1 MTRPKKEEMYR
12 NHRITV
18 RFTETEFSI
27 IKTAAKQANM
37 SLASYVRT
45 QVLKGKVQTKI
56 EIVADVPEIKK
67 LLAEFGKIGSNL
79 NQIAKYF
86 NQGGILSQEMRGE
99 INKRLRDLYEMKY
112 KVMEM
117 AGDFHGKHIA
127 SKNADY
133 GEAERYLIFQH
144 DEYTQK
150 PILDENGHMLIRE
163 EYYLDGINCDPFTF
177 AAECQETNAYF
188 HKNQSYNEIKSHHYI
203 ISFDPK
209 DRDEHGLTGELAQQL
224 GVEYAKENFP
234 GHQALVCTHT
244 DGHNG
249 SGNIHVHI
257 VINSIR
263 KYDTE
268 PQPYMEFDRDS
279 KAGYKHHLSDRYRI
293 YLKQKVMDMCTAN
306 GLNQVDL
313 LTPAERKIS
322 EKEYWAKRRGQKKLD
337 KHNAQLEKKGLTPRQ
352 TTFQTEKQY
361 LRDAIDTVTSQA
373 ISQEDFSRLLS
384 EKYNITFKVSR
395 GRYSYLHPNRSKYIT
410 GRSLGTLYEE
420 KHLLQIFQE
429 NSTSQITENPVPDIS
444 QVVNSSTPTVS
455 AYTATTTEA
464 PHTFLFIKSDLRLV
478 TDLQHCI
485 KAQQSQAYAQKV
497 KLSNLKMMAQTVAYV
512 QEHGFQSKA
521 DLDTAL
527 SDASAQST
535 DARNTLKSTENT
547 LKNVNEQIHYTG
559 QYLANKSIYS
569 DYRKSRNKEKFYDDH
584 RAELTLYESALRILK
599 EKSQGNKLPT
609 LKMLRE
615 EKNRLTELQTMQ
627 REDFNARREH
637 ERELRT
643 VCSNVDIILGTSQAQ
658 NRQRE
663 HTQEKS

>member
-1 MTRPKKEEMYR
+1 M
-12 NHRITV
+12 
-18 RFTETEFSI
+18 
-27 IKTAAKQANM
+27 A
-37 SLASYVRT
+37 
-45 QVLKGKVQTKI
+45 
-56 EIVADVPEIKK
+56 
-67 LLAEFGKIGSNL
+67 
-79 NQIAKYF
+79 
-86 NQGGILSQEMRGE
+86 IL
-99 INKRLRDLYEMKY
+99 
-112 KVMEM
+112 
-117 AGDFHGKHIA
+117 KHIA

-188 HKNQSYNEIKSHHYI
+188 HKNQSYNDIKSHHYI

-643 VCSNVDIILGTSQAQ
+643 VCSNVDIILGTSQVQ

>member
-1 MTRPKKEEMYR
+1 MTFM
-12 NHRITV
+12 
-18 RFTETEFSI
+18 
-27 IKTAAKQANM
+27 A
-37 SLASYVRT
+37 
-45 QVLKGKVQTKI
+45 
-56 EIVADVPEIKK
+56 
-67 LLAEFGKIGSNL
+67 
-79 NQIAKYF
+79 
-86 NQGGILSQEMRGE
+86 IL
-99 INKRLRDLYEMKY
+99 
-112 KVMEM
+112 
-117 AGDFHGKHIA
+117 KHIA

-361 LRDAIDTVTSQA
+361 LRDAIDTVASQA

-521 DLDTAL
+521 DLDAAL

-569 DYRKSRNKEKFYDDH
+569 DYRKSRHKEKFYDDH

-643 VCSNVDIILGTSQAQ
+643 VCSNVDIILGTSQVQ
-658 NRQRE
+658 NRQHE

>member
-1 MTRPKKEEMYR
+1 M
-12 NHRITV
+12 
-18 RFTETEFSI
+18 
-27 IKTAAKQANM
+27 A
-37 SLASYVRT
+37 
-45 QVLKGKVQTKI
+45 
-56 EIVADVPEIKK
+56 
-67 LLAEFGKIGSNL
+67 
-79 NQIAKYF
+79 
-86 NQGGILSQEMRGE
+86 IL
-99 INKRLRDLYEMKY
+99 
-112 KVMEM
+112 
-117 AGDFHGKHIA
+117 KHIA

-313 LTPAERKIS
+313 LTPAERKLS

-337 KHNAQLEKKGLTPRQ
+337 NHNAELEKKGLTPRQ

-361 LRDAIDTVTSQA
+361 LRDAIDTVASQA

-420 KHLLQIFQE
+420 KHLMQIFQE

-521 DLDTAL
+521 DLEAAL

-535 DARNTLKSTENT
+535 NARNTLKSTENA

-643 VCSNVDIILGTSQAQ
+643 VCSNVDIILGTSQVQ

>member
-1 MTRPKKEEMYR
+1 MTFM
-12 NHRITV
+12 
-18 RFTETEFSI
+18 
-27 IKTAAKQANM
+27 A
-37 SLASYVRT
+37 
-45 QVLKGKVQTKI
+45 
-56 EIVADVPEIKK
+56 
-67 LLAEFGKIGSNL
+67 
-79 NQIAKYF
+79 
-86 NQGGILSQEMRGE
+86 IL
-99 INKRLRDLYEMKY
+99 
-112 KVMEM
+112 
-117 AGDFHGKHIA
+117 KHIA

-188 HKNQSYNEIKSHHYI
+188 HKNQSYNDIKSHHYI

-263 KYDTE
+263 KYDTK

-361 LRDAIDTVTSQA
+361 LRDAIDTVASQA

-384 EKYNITFKVSR
+384 EKYNITFKVRR

-464 PHTFLFIKSDLRLV
+464 PLTFLFIKSDLRLV

-521 DLDTAL
+521 DLDAAL

-569 DYRKSRNKEKFYDDH
+569 DYRKSRHKEKFYDDH

-643 VCSNVDIILGTSQAQ
+643 VCSNVDIILGTSQVQ
-658 NRQRE
+658 NRQHE

>member
-1 MTRPKKEEMYR
+1 MTFM
-12 NHRITV
+12 
-18 RFTETEFSI
+18 
-27 IKTAAKQANM
+27 A
-37 SLASYVRT
+37 
-45 QVLKGKVQTKI
+45 
-56 EIVADVPEIKK
+56 
-67 LLAEFGKIGSNL
+67 
-79 NQIAKYF
+79 
-86 NQGGILSQEMRGE
+86 IL
-99 INKRLRDLYEMKY
+99 
-112 KVMEM
+112 
-117 AGDFHGKHIA
+117 KHIA

-384 EKYNITFKVSR
+384 EKYNITFKVRR

>member
-1 MTRPKKEEMYR
+1 M
-12 NHRITV
+12 
-18 RFTETEFSI
+18 
-27 IKTAAKQANM
+27 A
-37 SLASYVRT
+37 
-45 QVLKGKVQTKI
+45 
-56 EIVADVPEIKK
+56 
-67 LLAEFGKIGSNL
+67 
-79 NQIAKYF
+79 
-86 NQGGILSQEMRGE
+86 IL
-99 INKRLRDLYEMKY
+99 
-112 KVMEM
+112 
-117 AGDFHGKHIA
+117 KHIS

-188 HKNQSYNEIKSHHYI
+188 HKNQSYNDIKSHHYI

-263 KYDTE
+263 KYDTK

-361 LRDAIDTVTSQA
+361 LRDAIDTVASQA

-521 DLDTAL
+521 DLDAAL

-627 REDFNARREH
+627 RENFNARREH

-643 VCSNVDIILGTSQAQ
+643 VCSNVDIILGTSQVQ

>member
-1 MTRPKKEEMYR
+1 MTFM
-12 NHRITV
+12 
-18 RFTETEFSI
+18 
-27 IKTAAKQANM
+27 A
-37 SLASYVRT
+37 
-45 QVLKGKVQTKI
+45 
-56 EIVADVPEIKK
+56 
-67 LLAEFGKIGSNL
+67 
-79 NQIAKYF
+79 
-86 NQGGILSQEMRGE
+86 IL
-99 INKRLRDLYEMKY
+99 
-112 KVMEM
+112 
-117 AGDFHGKHIA
+117 KHIA

-322 EKEYWAKRRGQKKLD
+322 EKEYWAKRRGQKNLD
-337 KHNAQLEKKGLTPRQ
+337 KHNVELEKKGLTPRQ

-361 LRDAIDTVTSQA
+361 LRDAIDTVASQATSQ
-373 ISQEDFSRLLS
+373 EEFSRLLS

-429 NSTSQITENPVPDIS
+429 NTTAQITENPIPDIS
-444 QVVNSSTPTVS
+444 QVVNSSTPPVS
-455 AYTATTTEA
+455 AHAATTAEA

-521 DLDTAL
+521 DLDAAL
-527 SDASAQST
+527 SAASAQST
-535 DARNTLKSTENT
+535 DARNTLKSTEDT
-547 LKNVNEQIHYTG
+547 LKNINEQIHYTG

-615 EKNRLTELQTMQ
+615 EKNRLTELQTVQ

-643 VCSNVDIILGTSQAQ
+643 VCSNADIILGTSQVQ

>member
-1 MTRPKKEEMYR
+1 M
-12 NHRITV
+12 
-18 RFTETEFSI
+18 
-27 IKTAAKQANM
+27 A
-37 SLASYVRT
+37 
-45 QVLKGKVQTKI
+45 
-56 EIVADVPEIKK
+56 
-67 LLAEFGKIGSNL
+67 
-79 NQIAKYF
+79 
-86 NQGGILSQEMRGE
+86 IL
-99 INKRLRDLYEMKY
+99 
-112 KVMEM
+112 
-117 AGDFHGKHIA
+117 KHIA

-234 GHQALVCTHT
+234 GHQALVCTHP

-293 YLKQKVMDMCTAN
+293 YLKQKVMDMCTAY

-313 LTPAERKIS
+313 LTPAERKLS

-337 KHNAQLEKKGLTPRQ
+337 KHNAELEKKGLTPRQ

-361 LRDAIDTVTSQA
+361 LRDAIDTVASQA

-420 KHLLQIFQE
+420 KHLMQIFQE

-512 QEHGFQSKA
+512 QENGFQSKA
-521 DLDTAL
+521 DLEAAL

-535 DARNTLKSTENT
+535 NARNTLKSTENT

-643 VCSNVDIILGTSQAQ
+643 VCSNVDIILGTSQVQ

>member
-1 MTRPKKEEMYR
+1 M
-12 NHRITV
+12 
-18 RFTETEFSI
+18 
-27 IKTAAKQANM
+27 A
-37 SLASYVRT
+37 
-45 QVLKGKVQTKI
+45 
-56 EIVADVPEIKK
+56 
-67 LLAEFGKIGSNL
+67 
-79 NQIAKYF
+79 
-86 NQGGILSQEMRGE
+86 IL
-99 INKRLRDLYEMKY
+99 
-112 KVMEM
+112 
-117 AGDFHGKHIA
+117 KHIA

-313 LTPAERKIS
+313 LTHAERKIS
-322 EKEYWAKRRGQKKLD
+322 EKEYWAKRRGQKNLD
-337 KHNAQLEKKGLTPRQ
+337 KYNAELEKKGLTPRQ

-361 LRDAIDTVTSQA
+361 LRDAIDTVASQA
-373 ISQEDFSRLLS
+373 TSQEDFSRLLS

-429 NSTSQITENPVPDIS
+429 NSAAQITENPIPDIS
-444 QVVNSSTPTVS
+444 QVVNSSTPPVS
-455 AYTATTTEA
+455 AHTATTAEA

-521 DLDTAL
+521 DLDAAL
-527 SDASAQST
+527 SAASAQST
-535 DARNTLKSTENT
+535 DARNTLKSTEDT
-547 LKNVNEQIHYTG
+547 LKNINEQIHYTG

-599 EKSQGNKLPT
+599 EKSQGSKLPT

-615 EKNRLTELQTMQ
+615 EKNRLTELQTVQ

-643 VCSNVDIILGTSQAQ
+643 VCSNVDIILGTSQVQ

>member
-1 MTRPKKEEMYR
+1 M
-12 NHRITV
+12 
-18 RFTETEFSI
+18 
-27 IKTAAKQANM
+27 A
-37 SLASYVRT
+37 
-45 QVLKGKVQTKI
+45 
-56 EIVADVPEIKK
+56 
-67 LLAEFGKIGSNL
+67 
-79 NQIAKYF
+79 
-86 NQGGILSQEMRGE
+86 IL
-99 INKRLRDLYEMKY
+99 
-112 KVMEM
+112 
-117 AGDFHGKHIA
+117 KHIA

-268 PQPYMEFDRDS
+268 PQPYMEFDRDL

-313 LTPAERKIS
+313 LTHAERKIS
-322 EKEYWAKRRGQKKLD
+322 EKEYWAKRRGQKNLD
-337 KHNAQLEKKGLTPRQ
+337 KYNAELEKKGLTPRQ

-361 LRDAIDTVTSQA
+361 LRDAIDTVASQA
-373 ISQEDFSRLLS
+373 TSQEDFSRLLS

-429 NSTSQITENPVPDIS
+429 NSAAQITENPIPDIS
-444 QVVNSSTPTVS
+444 QVVNSSTPPVS
-455 AYTATTTEA
+455 AHTATTAEA

-521 DLDTAL
+521 DLDAAL

-535 DARNTLKSTENT
+535 DARNTLKSTEDT
-547 LKNVNEQIHYTG
+547 LKNINEQIHYTG

-599 EKSQGNKLPT
+599 EKSQGSKLPT

-615 EKNRLTELQTMQ
+615 EKNRLTELQTVQ

-643 VCSNVDIILGTSQAQ
+643 VCSNVDIILGTSQVQ

>member
-1 MTRPKKEEMYR
+1 M
-12 NHRITV
+12 
-18 RFTETEFSI
+18 
-27 IKTAAKQANM
+27 A
-37 SLASYVRT
+37 
-45 QVLKGKVQTKI
+45 
-56 EIVADVPEIKK
+56 
-67 LLAEFGKIGSNL
+67 
-79 NQIAKYF
+79 
-86 NQGGILSQEMRGE
+86 IL
-99 INKRLRDLYEMKY
+99 
-112 KVMEM
+112 
-117 AGDFHGKHIA
+117 KHIA

-224 GVEYAKENFP
+224 GVEYARKNFP

-322 EKEYWAKRRGQKKLD
+322 EKEYWAKRRGQKNLD
-337 KHNAQLEKKGLTPRQ
+337 KHNTELEKKGLTPRQ

-361 LRDAIDTVTSQA
+361 LRDAIDTVASQATSQ
-373 ISQEDFSRLLS
+373 EEFSRLLS
-384 EKYNITFKVSR
+384 KKYNITFKVSR

-429 NSTSQITENPVPDIS
+429 NSTVQITENPVPDIS

-455 AYTATTTEA
+455 AYTATTTKTTEA

-521 DLDTAL
+521 DLDAAL

-535 DARNTLKSTENT
+535 DARNTLKSTEDT

-615 EKNRLTELQTMQ
+615 EKNRLTELQTVQ

-643 VCSNVDIILGTSQAQ
+643 VCSNVDIILGTSQVQ

>member
-1 MTRPKKEEMYR
+1 MTFM
-12 NHRITV
+12 
-18 RFTETEFSI
+18 
-27 IKTAAKQANM
+27 A
-37 SLASYVRT
+37 
-45 QVLKGKVQTKI
+45 
-56 EIVADVPEIKK
+56 
-67 LLAEFGKIGSNL
+67 
-79 NQIAKYF
+79 
-86 NQGGILSQEMRGE
+86 IL
-99 INKRLRDLYEMKY
+99 
-112 KVMEM
+112 
-117 AGDFHGKHIA
+117 KHIA

-268 PQPYMEFDRDS
+268 PQPYMEFDRDL

-313 LTPAERKIS
+313 LTPAERKLS

-337 KHNAQLEKKGLTPRQ
+337 KHNAELEKKGLTPRQ

-361 LRDAIDTVTSQA
+361 LRDAIDTVASQA

-420 KHLLQIFQE
+420 KHLMQIFQE

-521 DLDTAL
+521 DLDAAL

-643 VCSNVDIILGTSQAQ
+643 VCSNVDIILGTSQVQ

>member
-1 MTRPKKEEMYR
+1 M
-12 NHRITV
+12 
-18 RFTETEFSI
+18 
-27 IKTAAKQANM
+27 A
-37 SLASYVRT
+37 
-45 QVLKGKVQTKI
+45 
-56 EIVADVPEIKK
+56 
-67 LLAEFGKIGSNL
+67 
-79 NQIAKYF
+79 
-86 NQGGILSQEMRGE
+86 IL
-99 INKRLRDLYEMKY
+99 
-112 KVMEM
+112 
-117 AGDFHGKHIA
+117 KHIA

-163 EYYLDGINCDPFTF
+163 EYYLDGINCDSFTF

-512 QEHGFQSKA
+512 QEHSFQSKA
-521 DLDTAL
+521 DLDAAL
-527 SDASAQST
+527 FDASAQST
-535 DARNTLKSTENT
+535 DAKNSLKSTEDT
-547 LKNVNEQIHYTG
+547 LKNINEQIHYTG
-559 QYLANKSIYS
+559 QYLANKSIYA

-599 EKSQGNKLPT
+599 EKSQGKKLPT

-615 EKNRLTELQTMQ
+615 EKNRLTELQTAQ

-643 VCSNVDIILGTSQAQ
+643 VCSNVDIILGTSQVQ

>member
-1 MTRPKKEEMYR
+1 M
-12 NHRITV
+12 
-18 RFTETEFSI
+18 
-27 IKTAAKQANM
+27 A
-37 SLASYVRT
+37 
-45 QVLKGKVQTKI
+45 
-56 EIVADVPEIKK
+56 
-67 LLAEFGKIGSNL
+67 
-79 NQIAKYF
+79 
-86 NQGGILSQEMRGE
+86 IL
-99 INKRLRDLYEMKY
+99 
-112 KVMEM
+112 
-117 AGDFHGKHIA
+117 KHIA

-337 KHNAQLEKKGLTPRQ
+337 KHNAELEKKGLTPRQ

-361 LRDAIDTVTSQA
+361 LRDAIDTVASQA

-420 KHLLQIFQE
+420 KHLMQIFQE

-455 AYTATTTEA
+455 AYTATTTES
-464 PHTFLFIKSDLRLV
+464 PHTFLFINSDLRLV

-521 DLDTAL
+521 DLEAAL

-535 DARNTLKSTENT
+535 NARNTLKSTENT

-615 EKNRLTELQTMQ
+615 EKNRLTELQTLQ

-643 VCSNVDIILGTSQAQ
+643 VCSNVDIILGTSQVQ

>member
-1 MTRPKKEEMYR
+1 MTFM
-12 NHRITV
+12 
-18 RFTETEFSI
+18 
-27 IKTAAKQANM
+27 A
-37 SLASYVRT
+37 
-45 QVLKGKVQTKI
+45 
-56 EIVADVPEIKK
+56 
-67 LLAEFGKIGSNL
+67 
-79 NQIAKYF
+79 
-86 NQGGILSQEMRGE
+86 IL
-99 INKRLRDLYEMKY
+99 
-112 KVMEM
+112 
-117 AGDFHGKHIA
+117 KHIA

-361 LRDAIDTVTSQA
+361 LRDAIDTVASQA

-384 EKYNITFKVSR
+384 EKYNITFKVRR

-521 DLDTAL
+521 DLDAAL

-569 DYRKSRNKEKFYDDH
+569 DYRKSRHKEKFYDDH

>member
-1 MTRPKKEEMYR
+1 M
-12 NHRITV
+12 
-18 RFTETEFSI
+18 
-27 IKTAAKQANM
+27 A
-37 SLASYVRT
+37 
-45 QVLKGKVQTKI
+45 
-56 EIVADVPEIKK
+56 
-67 LLAEFGKIGSNL
+67 
-79 NQIAKYF
+79 
-86 NQGGILSQEMRGE
+86 IL
-99 INKRLRDLYEMKY
+99 
-112 KVMEM
+112 
-117 AGDFHGKHIA
+117 KHIA

-188 HKNQSYNEIKSHHYI
+188 HKNQAYNEIKSHHYI

-337 KHNAQLEKKGLTPRQ
+337 KHNAELEKKGLTPRQ

-361 LRDAIDTVTSQA
+361 LRDAIDTVTSLA

-429 NSTSQITENPVPDIS
+429 NSTAQITENPVPDIS

-521 DLDTAL
+521 DLDAAL

>member
-1 MTRPKKEEMYR
+1 MTFM
-12 NHRITV
+12 
-18 RFTETEFSI
+18 
-27 IKTAAKQANM
+27 A
-37 SLASYVRT
+37 
-45 QVLKGKVQTKI
+45 
-56 EIVADVPEIKK
+56 
-67 LLAEFGKIGSNL
+67 
-79 NQIAKYF
+79 
-86 NQGGILSQEMRGE
+86 IL
-99 INKRLRDLYEMKY
+99 
-112 KVMEM
+112 
-117 AGDFHGKHIA
+117 KHIA

-361 LRDAIDTVTSQA
+361 LRDAIDTVTSLA

-521 DLDTAL
+521 DLDAAL

-643 VCSNVDIILGTSQAQ
+643 VCSNVDIILGTSQVQ